1 MTTVLDS
8 EHCIFHLN
16 LPTFLDSAVVTIFI
30 RDQNDNQPLIT
41 LDDGEFTIEENREA
55 GAEIQG
61 PKIEISDIDRDEFSN
76 GRWFLLVKEV
86 GDNPCP
92 GQFSI
97 FP

>member
-1 MTTVLDS
+1 M
-8 EHCIFHLN
+8 
-16 LPTFLDSAVVTIFI
+16 TIFI

-41 LDDGEFTIEENREA
+41 LGDGQFTIEENREA

-61 PKIEISDIDRDEFSN
+61 PKVEISDIDRDEFSN
-76 GRWFLLVKEV
+76 GRWFLLVEEV

-97 FP
+97 FPLICSKILSSEKLNFIMNFDKIC